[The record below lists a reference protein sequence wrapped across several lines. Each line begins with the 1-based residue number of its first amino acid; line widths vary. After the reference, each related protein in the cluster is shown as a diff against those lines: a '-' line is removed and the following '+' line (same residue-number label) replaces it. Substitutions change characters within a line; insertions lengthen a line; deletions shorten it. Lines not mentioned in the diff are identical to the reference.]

1 MSFLSCVQVSSRT
14 VKQQTEPSIVM
25 RLTTE
30 EEDKGEKREELLE
43 TDPVNL
49 LHMANTLEAALKES
63 RSQHCR
69 RIMRNIK

>member
-1 MSFLSCVQVSSRT
+1 
-14 VKQQTEPSIVM
+14 M

-30 EEDKGEKREELLE
+30 EEEEGEKREELLE

-49 LHMANTLEAALKES
+49 LHLANTLEAALKES